1 MKKLTEIKKELDS
14 TNTRIAEL
22 ETELNKQTTTFEATQ
37 AAFIADKADLDE
49 LHAEQSKLT
58 LLAQAIE
65 SLEDNKSELQTAL
78 DEVAATETRT
88 ALIESAKAAAHQAE
102 KLWAEAH
109 THRLELDDAI
119 GKFAEIY
126 LDKLL
131 LFRAKQKDYMRLRG
145 QVQPNQTLG
154 LSDELVRL
162 LENNHLNFSPIRFG
176 LSVDSS
182 IRTIEVEREKSELAK
197 RQTEKARQ
205 MSSGRY

>member
-1 MKKLTEIKKELDS
+1 MNTQKINEIKNELDS
-14 TNTRIAEL
+14 TNKRIAEL
-22 ETELNKQTTTFEATQ
+22 ETELTKQTATFEATQ
-37 AAFIADKADLDE
+37 AAFIADKADLDA

-65 SLEDNKSELQTAL
+65 SLEATANELRAAF
-78 DEVAATETRT
+78 DELTATETRT

-154 LSDELVRL
+154 LPDSITRL

-182 IRTIEVEREKSELAK
+182 IRTIENEREKQEIAK
-197 RQTEKARQ
+197 SRAAR
-205 MSSGRY
+205 

>member
-1 MKKLTEIKKELDS
+1 MKKLAEIKKELDS
-14 TNTRIAEL
+14 TNTRISEL
-22 ETELNKQTTTFEATQ
+22 ETELTRQTATFEATQ
-37 AAFIADKADLDE
+37 AAFIADKANLDE

-65 SLEDNKSELQTAL
+65 SLEATANELHSTFN
-78 DEVAATETRT
+78 EVTATETRT

-102 KLWAEAH
+102 KLWTEAH

-176 LSVDSS
+176 LAVHH
-182 IRTIEVEREKSELAK
+182 TIEKIENEREKQEIAK
-197 RQTEKARQ
+197 SRAAR
-205 MSSGRY
+205 